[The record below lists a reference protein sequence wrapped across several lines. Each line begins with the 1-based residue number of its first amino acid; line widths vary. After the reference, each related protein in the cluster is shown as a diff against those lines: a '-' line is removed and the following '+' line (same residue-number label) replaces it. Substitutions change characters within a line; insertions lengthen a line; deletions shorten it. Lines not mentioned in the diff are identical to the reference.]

1 MHIFVN
7 CDLLQPEPMDEVISV
22 GRGLEPDMAVK
33 EPLKES
39 ATPTDMLQ
47 SSEVASSHQLLS
59 QVDMEHPVID
69 CLLLDAAPDV
79 QPSCFDES

>member
-59 QVDMEHPVID
+59 HLDLEQPVTAS
-69 CLLLDAAPDV
+69 LLLEFASYV
-79 QPSCFDES
+79 QQPHFDIS

>member
-1 MHIFVN
+1 MHSFFN
-7 CDLLQPEPMDEVISV
+7 CDLLQPGPKDEAISV
-22 GRGLEPDMAVK
+22 VCVPPG
-33 EPLKES
+33 
-39 ATPTDMLQ
+39 
-47 SSEVASSHQLLS
+47 ASSHQSLS